1 MNYFDPESTK
11 HDTINEKM
19 RSILID
25 WLVEVSL
32 DYGVSY
38 TGLNLGIVLMD
49 EFMARVNE
57 SIHRK
62 KYQAIGIVCLNLAS
76 KIIDVNYINMY
87 ECNYVSANT
96 YSELE
101 LLEFEKLVLL
111 TLNMHLYRIT
121 ATSYVN
127 IIAKDNNINIPE
139 HYLAR
144 YIILCSLMKIDYVLI
159 DQHILAK
166 KAIDLAIA
174 INTDQDI
181 SIMLSTDNQYAYL
194 YQQLKLYNNEEWK
207 SIPNL
212 RETYQISSKRLDQI
226 FASTV
231 ITEYQRPHNR
241 TMEPL
246 CINISTYNPDIIQ
259 NRFFIKTLGK
269 GTFGTVDHVIING
282 QDMALKI
289 TTNISGDKEI
299 DSNMLREINNL
310 YMIDHANIIKLYGY
324 GYCDH
329 KLYLAME
336 LMDTTLY
343 QKFKSEKL
351 SDHTKFNY
359 IMQLLDGLK
368 YLHEKNIMHRDLTCH
383 NILVSND
390 GRLKI
395 SDLGCARWFIS
406 SNLKRKFSSNVC
418 ALSCRPID
426 IILGMDYYDEKIDIW
441 SCACIIG
448 SILRGD
454 SLFSPYCEG
463 DHVRTIFQILGTPT
477 SKYYPQVLGWP
488 NFPKFM
494 TKYPRKG
501 FPDIDD
507 KYPNQA
513 KIIYKMLSY
522 DPIERPDINEVCKM
536 FADSFIIT
544 NTE

>member
-38 TGLNLGIVLMD
+38 TSLNLGIVLMD

-101 LLEFEKLVLL
+101 LLEFEKLILL

-121 ATSYVN
+121 ATSHVN
-127 IIAKDNNINIPE
+127 IIAKNNNINIPE

-144 YIILCSLMKIDYVLI
+144 YIVLCSLMKIDYVLI

-174 INTDQDI
+174 INTDHDI

-259 NRFFIKTLGK
+259 NRFL
-269 GTFGTVDHVIING
+269 
-282 QDMALKI
+282 
-289 TTNISGDKEI
+289 
-299 DSNMLREINNL
+299 
-310 YMIDHANIIKLYGY
+310 
-324 GYCDH
+324 
-329 KLYLAME
+329 
-336 LMDTTLY
+336 
-343 QKFKSEKL
+343 
-351 SDHTKFNY
+351 
-359 IMQLLDGLK
+359 
-368 YLHEKNIMHRDLTCH
+368 
-383 NILVSND
+383 
-390 GRLKI
+390 
-395 SDLGCARWFIS
+395 
-406 SNLKRKFSSNVC
+406 
-418 ALSCRPID
+418 
-426 IILGMDYYDEKIDIW
+426 
-441 SCACIIG
+441 
-448 SILRGD
+448 
-454 SLFSPYCEG
+454 
-463 DHVRTIFQILGTPT
+463 
-477 SKYYPQVLGWP
+477 
-488 NFPKFM
+488 
-494 TKYPRKG
+494 
-501 FPDIDD
+501 
-507 KYPNQA
+507 
-513 KIIYKMLSY
+513 
-522 DPIERPDINEVCKM
+522 
-536 FADSFIIT
+536 
-544 NTE
+544 